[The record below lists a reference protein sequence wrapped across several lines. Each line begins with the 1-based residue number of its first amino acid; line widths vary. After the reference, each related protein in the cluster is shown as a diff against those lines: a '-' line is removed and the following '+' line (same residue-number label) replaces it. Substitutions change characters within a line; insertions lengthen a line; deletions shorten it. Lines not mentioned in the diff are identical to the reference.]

1 MRQGDTP
8 YLIRT
13 YALSSQDQ
21 DEERSVHWLAGDLR
35 DQFVITVVVQDGD
48 AFSFGHRRDQHV
60 GQADRPHASAVPQGG
75 LAVNRASPVLIV
87 GGHPLMASV
96 AVSSYLIELR
106 TAPGCPS
113 KFELDDTAGGYHS
126 RLDQRRQ
133 DSCHF
138 RMVQA
143 GGRAGVK
150 PSTVD
155 QIPTINSLVST
166 TRMRRYL
173 ELSIIFVLVP

>member
-1 MRQGDTP
+1 MHR
-8 YLIRT
+8 
-13 YALSSQDQ
+13 
-21 DEERSVHWLAGDLR
+21 LASELR
-35 DQFVITVVVQDGD
+35 DQLVVTVVVQDGD
-48 AFSFGHRRDQHV
+48 TFSFGHCRDQQV
-60 GQADRPHASAVPQGG
+60 RQADRPHAAATPQGSLDVKG
-75 LAVNRASPVLIV
+75 TPPVLIV
-87 GGHPLMASV
+87 GGQPFIASV
-96 AVSSYLIELR
+96 AVGSHLIELR
-106 TAPGCPS
+106 AAPGRPAE
-113 KFELDDTAGGYHS
+113 FELDDTAGGYHS